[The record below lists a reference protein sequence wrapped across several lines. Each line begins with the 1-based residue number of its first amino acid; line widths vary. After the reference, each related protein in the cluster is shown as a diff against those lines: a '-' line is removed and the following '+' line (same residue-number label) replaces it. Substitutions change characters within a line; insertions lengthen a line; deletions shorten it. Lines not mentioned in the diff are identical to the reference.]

1 MPSTAGGECLEMRL
15 DIRSGMAAPRL
26 LALAQ
31 EHHEYPRST
40 RLIEVQ
46 NIDVVGGVFHFE
58 VSIVNA
64 APLVDNIGDVDVSSI
79 EVYA

>member
-1 MPSTAGGECLEMRL
+1 MSRDALGHK
-15 DIRSGMAAPRL
+15 IRNGSP
-26 LALAQ
+26 ALAQ

-79 EVYA
+79 ELYA